1 MKKKIISLAILTVLL
16 SLLVVPTF
24 VLAQIPD
31 PVNLTKN
38 NIVTVIGNLKGWV
51 SGIVAVVGVIIIIFA
66 AILYMLAGGDEE
78 KTATAKKTLVGGV
91 IGVALAVIAYG
102 IFGLVSSFLK

>member
-24 VLAQIPD
+24 VLAYEK
-31 PVNLTKN
+31 VNLTKN
-38 NIVTVIGNLKGWV
+38 NIVTVIESLKGWV
-51 SGIVAVVGVIIIIFA
+51 TGIVAVVGIIIIIFA

-78 KTATAKKTLVGGV
+78 KTAAAKKTLVGGV

-102 IFGLVSSFLK
+102 IFGLVVSFLKP